1 MKTLFRIMTIFLMLF
16 CFAGCDDDKEE
27 VLSTLDVTAANL
39 NGTWKLVEWNGA
51 PLQASSYCYITF
63 SRKDK
68 TYKMYDKFD
77 SMYPNLKTGSFEIE
91 KEKNLGYIISGD
103 YDFGNGEWANSY
115 IVTDLLATSMI
126 WTIKDTPSDIQKFER
141 CDRVPEE
148 IENEV
153 RDF

>member
-39 NGTWKLVEWNGA
+39 NGTWKLVEWNGD
-51 PLQASSYCYITF
+51 PLQAGSYCYITF

-77 SMYPNLKTGSFEIE
+77 SMYPILKTGSFEIE

>member
-51 PLQASSYCYITF
+51 PLQAGSYCYITF

-103 YDFGNGEWANSY
+103 YDFGNGEWANSSY
-115 IVTDLLATSMI
+115 RNRPFGHFHDLDY
-126 WTIKDTPSDIQKFER
+126 KRYPIQIYKNLNAA
-141 CDRVPEE
+141 
-148 IENEV
+148 IGYLKK
-153 RDF
+153 